1 MFVAAMCLECLT
13 YSAVLLLFKD
23 LINYLKFTKH
33 AEDERNSNINGKYHL
48 FLWLSSLCPNKTEI
62 GGHLNFDL
70 QTKSCIWPVEFSS
83 MGHTHS
89 VYCHTEEAHI

>member
-1 MFVAAMCLECLT
+1 MAAMCLECSI

-33 AEDERNSNINGKYHL
+33 VENERNSNINGKYHGYL
-48 FLWLSSLCPNKTEI
+48 LLWLSSLCPNKTEI

-70 QTKSCIWPVEFSS
+70 
-83 MGHTHS
+83 
-89 VYCHTEEAHI
+89 